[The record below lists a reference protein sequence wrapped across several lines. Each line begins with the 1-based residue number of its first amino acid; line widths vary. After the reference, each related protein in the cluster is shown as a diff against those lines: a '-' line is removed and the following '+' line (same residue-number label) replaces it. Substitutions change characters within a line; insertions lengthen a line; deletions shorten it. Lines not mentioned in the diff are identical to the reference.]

1 MIVGFLSLYEAIRL
15 YPYGTGLFVGD
26 HAFPG
31 IVGIIFIFTGF
42 LYFLFPRKEVKE
54 PLNREKRNT
63 MFIVIGILLIYCYSI
78 LFLGYFISTLLAF
91 FILLKAIGKYRFL
104 FSIIFST
111 IATTAFYYL
120 FIVLLKTPLP
130 TSFQWPF

>member
-1 MIVGFLSLYEAIRL
+1 MIVGFISLYEAIRL
-15 YPYGTGLFVGD
+15 YPYGTGLFIGD

-31 IVGIIFIFTGF
+31 LIGIVFVSTGF
-42 LYFLFPRKEVKE
+42 LYLLFPVKE
-54 PLNREKRNT
+54 AKEPFKKERRNT
-63 MFIVIGILLIYCYSI
+63 MLIVVGILLIYCYSI